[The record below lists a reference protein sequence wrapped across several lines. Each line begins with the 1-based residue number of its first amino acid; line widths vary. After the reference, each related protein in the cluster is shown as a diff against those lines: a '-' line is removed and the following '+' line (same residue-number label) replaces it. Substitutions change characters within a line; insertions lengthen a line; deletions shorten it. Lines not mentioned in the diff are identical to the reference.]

1 MSLKSLQIPDGL
13 ADMGAWLDELIVSHD
28 LVDTIVE
35 LEVLAGDRLT
45 KVQSL
50 DGVLAGSEEA
60 VLESGLAGASEMTLR
75 GLLRQPSLLL
85 ELQELVMMQGGDFW
99 QQKIDTIFG
108 RPKMNSILDSASAE
122 AAANADPA
130 SQTMATSQS
139 HRVSGSAAGKGKQ
152 KMILGVLATLAA
164 AVLVMFSIGQ
174 FGGSGSSVA
183 KAEWGFT
190 KSGLLESDISEAE
203 MLDQLAAASAAWY
216 NKTPTTPAGLA
227 KRLRQFD
234 LGCETLLS
242 SRLTQLSPSNRSAVH
257 AACEDCREAIAR
269 QLVAI
274 ANGGKLA
281 QIQSASDTAIDA
293 LTRSIKRLS

>member
-1 MSLKSLQIPDGL
+1 MTANTNDNTDKEV
-13 ADMGAWLDELIVSHD
+13 WLRY
-28 LVDTIVE
+28 
-35 LEVLAGDRLT
+35 A
-45 KVQSL
+45 
-50 DGVLAGSEEA
+50 
-60 VLESGLAGASEMTLR
+60 AGADQALT
-75 GLLRQPSLLL
+75 
-85 ELQELVMMQGGDFW
+85 ELVKKYNNRLIGFLTARKCADPESTCQELWRKVIENRGSFDGNSFSGW
-99 QQKIDTIFG
+99 FFKIARNMLYEQF
-108 RPKMNSILDSASAE
+108 RKAE
-122 AAANADPA
+122 RRNESNLSPDYDPA
-130 SQTMATSQS
+130 SQTMATNQS

-183 KAEWGFT
+183 KAEWRFT

-234 LGCETLLS
+234 LGCEALLS